1 MYKTVVCG
9 PMSCVCPSP
18 LQNIAGVQQN
28 VLWQRLSG
36 DHLRRWLLSPL
47 SAQPPSSGRG
57 ELRVP
62 RNDGSRSGQK
72 SACAGVST
80 YTTLRPGYS
89 TVSSKL
95 QSGSATRSAN
105 CLKIGWDVTQSCG
118 LRCTFFFYPLLW
130 GLGIEHPIRVI
141 QSNMTGLP
149 RIYVW
154 RQRHSDSFCHIP
166 AFKFR
171 SRLFSPPR
179 WPVIMWLKV
188 VS

>member
-1 MYKTVVCG
+1 
-9 PMSCVCPSP
+9 MSCVWGPPKGCTI
-18 LQNIAGVQQN
+18 LQEGSKMSSDSGYQAIISVAGDSVCSVRN
-28 VLWQRLSG
+28 
-36 DHLRRWLLSPL
+36 HLHLAAR
-47 SAQPPSSGRG
+47 
-57 ELRVP
+57 ELHVP
-62 RNDGSRSGQK
+62 RNNGSRSGQK
-72 SACAGVST
+72 SVCTGVST
-80 YTTLRPGYS
+80 YTTLWPGYS

-95 QSGSATRSAN
+95 QSGSAKRSAN

-118 LRCTFFFYPLLW
+118 LRCTFFSLLW

-154 RQRHSDSFCHIP
+154 RQRRSDSFCHIP

-179 WPVIMWLKV
+179 
-188 VS
+188 